1 MLVRVDVFGVAGAG
15 IGRAFL
21 RMGAD
26 RIRLRTMSP
35 KPSFWKL
42 LGTGTGET
50 FTTRDADPRHWALLT
65 TWPRDE
71 DARAFGEARVLVGW
85 RRFAHEHACV
95 LMEPLA
101 SHGTWAG
108 REPFTPMPAEQA
120 RAWQGPV
127 AAITRARIR
136 ARQTRAFWRSVPP
149 VSADLHADPGLIAAI
164 GIGEAPMGLQGT
176 FSLWRSASAIR
187 AFAYERPQ
195 HQEVIRRTAERQ
207 WYAEEL
213 FARFA
218 VHEASG
224 LLRGAPLLP

>member
-1 MLVRVDVFGVAGAG
+1 MIVRLDVLGVAGAG
-15 IGRAFL
+15 VARAFL
-21 RMGAD
+21 RMGSD
-26 RIRLRTMSP
+26 RVRLGLGSP
-35 KPSFWKL
+35 KPAFWKL

-50 FTTRDADPRHWALLT
+50 FTTKDADPGHWAVLT
-65 TWPRDE
+65 TWPHDV
-71 DARAFGEARVLVGW
+71 DAQAFGDGRMLGSW
-85 RRFAHEHACV
+85 RRFATEHACV

-120 RAWQGPV
+120 RAWRGPV

-164 GIGEAPMGLQGT
+164 GIGEAPIGLQGT
-176 FSLWRSASAIR
+176 FSLWRSAEAIR
-187 AFAYERPQ
+187 AFAYERPE

-224 LLRGAPLLP
+224 TLHGAALLP